1 MLLDTCIIENMNN
14 ITCFEIREGGKT
26 LLIKC
31 MISEIKIVVFLFFYF
46 CFFFHQNETLFFPC
60 KIIFLQFLLNNGG
73 YM

>member
-46 CFFFHQNETLFFPC
+46 CFVFFFIKMKLFFSLA
-60 KIIFLQFLLNNGG
+60 K
-73 YM
+73 